1 MRADLRNPFAVQ
13 KQAAKCGLFE
23 TVEKHRFSN
32 SLSIGTTLPI
42 EFADVCARPAGTL
55 AIGLY
60 SPVGLYPYSAAVRR
74 FNESKPRYM
83 AQATLS

>member
-1 MRADLRNPFAVQ
+1 MGWNAGRSEKPFAVQ

-60 SPVGLYPYSAAVRR
+60 
-74 FNESKPRYM
+74 KK
-83 AQATLS
+83 TI